1 MSKKKFFQANNTED
15 NLEFLSD
22 KELMIKI
29 KKMIKDKLTIEQ
41 ALTLPEVI
49 LYLET
54 EHFEKFRK
62 QQYKKLE
69 NIYKT
74 HWYRNKCYGF
84 LEKDTY
90 AYGFDTFFEL
100 VYRNIEKNYDLDLIL
115 ENDELSLTVFEQ
127 LGFKN
132 EL

>member
-1 MSKKKFFQANNTED
+1 
-15 NLEFLSD
+15 
-22 KELMIKI
+22 LMIKI